1 MMRTTMR
8 TVAAASLLLAACG
21 DDTGNEPGTST
32 FAGEISGAH
41 TVSVSGEAVFG
52 VTLDDGSNAVGLAL
66 ILGEGG
72 AARLF
77 LASTTTPRPK
87 VGTYDIERPGF
98 PGGSDTV
105 FAGNV
110 GLVVNGAL
118 EGYDTRSGTITLT
131 RSAYNGVAGSF
142 QLRAV
147 RTSPCC
153 DTTPVQIFI
162 SGTFDA
168 AQISQV
174 P

>member
-21 DDTGNEPGTST
+21 DSSGNEPGTST

-77 LASTTTPRPK
+77 SPQPPRQGP
-87 VGTYDIERPGF
+87 
-98 PGGSDTV
+98 
-105 FAGNV
+105 
-110 GLVVNGAL
+110 
-118 EGYDTRSGTITLT
+118 
-131 RSAYNGVAGSF
+131 RSAPTTSRGPASPVAVTPS
-142 QLRAV
+142 
-147 RTSPCC
+147 SPAM
-153 DTTPVQIFI
+153 
-162 SGTFDA
+162 SA
-168 AQISQV
+168 LS
-174 P
+174 